1 MLSIGVTTNHVY
13 VLSNKYYEMK
23 LLILKVL
30 NTSNDK
36 NNLFTWFAHH
46 FLFGLGCFLESLFP
60 LQKACQTN
68 ICITSSAVIWRR
80 NSNWQKTAHVELS
93 SYSSKIPTNSKNKKW
108 DQEFKHSTYLL
119 YSKRNFW
126 LHTTGLIL
134 IRKNT
139 HLEAILHQKI
149 FLSLKT
155 N

>member
-1 MLSIGVTTNHVY
+1 
-13 VLSNKYYEMK
+13 MK

-93 SYSSKIPTNSKNKKW
+93 SYSSKIPTNPKNKKW
-108 DQEFKHSTYLL
+108 DQEFKHSTFLNEIFGYIPLAL
-119 YSKRNFW
+119 FW
-126 LHTTGLIL
+126 YEKIHTWKQSYIKKYFWAWRQT
-134 IRKNT
+134 KN
-139 HLEAILHQKI
+139 L
-149 FLSLKT
+149 
-155 N
+155 